1 MSRQRPG
8 HDEGRDQRSR
18 RHPVENW
25 VTLTERPS
33 ATDAKQRITSAPAR
47 NAQLDANTITV
58 GVDGTTATLTGHV
71 RSWAEKQEAGRAA
84 WASPHVSGVDN
95 QIVVRA
101 SVIPGA
107 RTGARPSW
115 TA

>member
-1 MSRQRPG
+1 MEHS
-8 HDEGRDQRSR
+8 
-18 RHPVENW
+18 
-25 VTLTERPS
+25 T
-33 ATDAKQRITSAPAR
+33 ATRK
-47 NAQLDANTITV
+47 LDANTITV

-101 SVIPGA
+101 
-107 RTGARPSW
+107 
-115 TA
+115 